1 VPTPSLPVLLAIG
14 FVVLVAWYLTF
25 SATRL
30 DRLHARVEGARS
42 ALDAQLVRRAS
53 VTLQLA
59 ASGRLDPATSLLLA
73 DAAHEAREAD
83 TDGAAVDGAAVDGP
97 AVDGA
102 AVDGAAVDGAA
113 VDGVTREQAES
124 DLTGALRAA
133 FADPGLVEDL
143 RADPLGRELLA
154 ELAAAGLRVQLARR
168 FHNDVVRSARVVR
181 RKRVV
186 RYLRLA
192 GHAPWPQTVE
202 ISDTPPETLAAGAV
216 TSDAYRRST

>member
-1 VPTPSLPVLLAIG
+1 VPTPSLPVLLTLG

-83 TDGAAVDGAAVDGP
+83 IDGAAPDGGAADGST
-97 AVDGA
+97 ADGL
-102 AVDGAAVDGAA
+102 
-113 VDGVTREQAES
+113 TREQAES
-124 DLTGALRAA
+124 DLTSALRAA
-133 FADPGLVEDL
+133 FADPEPVEDL
-143 RADPLGRELLA
+143 RADPLGRDLLR

-192 GHAPWPQTVE
+192 GHAPWPQTFE

-216 TSDAYRRST
+216 TSDAYRRPT

>member
-1 VPTPSLPVLLAIG
+1 VPTPSLPVLLTLG

-83 TDGAAVDGAAVDGP
+83 IDGAAPDGGAADGS
-97 AVDGA
+97 AADGL
-102 AVDGAAVDGAA
+102 
-113 VDGVTREQAES
+113 TREQAES
-124 DLTGALRAA
+124 DLTSVLRAA
-133 FADPGLVEDL
+133 FADPEQVEDL
-143 RADPLGRELLA
+143 RADPVGRDLLR

-168 FHNDVVRSARVVR
+168 FLNDVVRSARVVR

-192 GHAPWPQTVE
+192 GHAPWPQTFE

-216 TSDAYRRST
+216 TSDAYRRPT

>member
-83 TDGAAVDGAAVDGP
+83 TDGAAVDGAAL
-97 AVDGA
+97 DGA
-102 AVDGAAVDGAA
+102 AVDGTAVDA
-113 VDGVTREQAES
+113 VTREQAES

-133 FADPGLVEDL
+133 FADRGLVEDL

-186 RYLRLA
+186 RYLRHA

>member
-1 VPTPSLPVLLAIG
+1 VPTPSLPVLLTTG
-14 FVVLVAWYLTF
+14 LVVLVAWYLTF

-83 TDGAAVDGAAVDGP
+83 TDAAQTAAAAEAAEDGI
-97 AVDGA
+97 
-102 AVDGAAVDGAA
+102 
-113 VDGVTREQAES
+113 TREQAES

-133 FADPGLVEDL
+133 FADPAVVEEL
-143 RADPLGRELLA
+143 QADPLGRDLLR

-192 GHAPWPQTVE
+192 GHAPWPQTFE
-202 ISDTPPETLAAGAV
+202 ISDTPPETLAAGGV

>member
-1 VPTPSLPVLLAIG
+1 MPTPSLPVLLTIG
-14 FVVLVAWYLTF
+14 FVALVAWYLTF

-83 TDGAAVDGAAVDGP
+83 ADGTAEG
-97 AVDGA
+97 
-102 AVDGAAVDGAA
+102 
-113 VDGVTREQAES
+113 TREQAES

-133 FADPGLVEDL
+133 FADPAVVEEL
-143 RADPLGRELLA
+143 RADPLGRDLLR

-186 RYLRLA
+186 RYLRIA
-192 GHAPWPQTVE
+192 GHAPWPQTFE
-202 ISDTPPETLAAGAV
+202 ISDTPPVTLASGAV

>member
-1 VPTPSLPVLLAIG
+1 MPTPSLPWLLTIG

-83 TDGAAVDGAAVDGP
+83 TDGATADGADADV
-97 AVDGA
+97 
-102 AVDGAAVDGAA
+102 
-113 VDGVTREQAES
+113 VTREQAES

-133 FADPGLVEDL
+133 FADPEVVEDL
-143 RADPLGRELLA
+143 QADPLGRDLLR

-192 GHAPWPQTVE
+192 GHAPWPQTFE
-202 ISDTPPETLAAGAV
+202 ISDTPPGTLASGAV